1 MLEAGQP
8 KGAGWQPKVIIRIP
22 KSFSFR
28 ETKVIIDI
36 LNINSRSYHLY
47 APTKKKGEDARE
59 VSTASVCCT
68 HLRRMLVVG
77 DSRQFVEWD
86 RGVGGAGAWR
96 TPNPAAKPQGTGVAQ
111 FCLCC
116 PRRLCVLF
124 CLALAAS
131 WASSPGTTPPSS
143 LAVSP
148 LRCEASVSALH
159 TARGPRPLR
168 LRGGRREDHLPRSF
182 KRALERFRV

>member
-22 KSFSFR
+22 KSFR

-36 LNINSRSYHLY
+36 LTAGPIIFTPRRK
-47 APTKKKGEDARE
+47 TRE
-59 VSTASVCCT
+59 VSTASVCC
-68 HLRRMLVVG
+68 LNVYRMLVVG
-77 DSRQFVEWD
+77 DSRQIVEWD

-96 TPNPAAKPQGTGVAQ
+96 TPNPAAKPRGTGVAQ